1 MRILLTN
8 DDGIH
13 AEGMRV
19 LMEWA
24 KTIGEV
30 SVYAPKVEQSAK
42 AHAIEIHKPFEAKKV
57 ELHDGSTGWAVD
69 STPADCVRFAILGQ
83 GERFDLV
90 ISGVNRGLNIGA
102 DINYSGTVSA
112 AFEAALLGVKA
123 MAVSTEPKGFETAR
137 KHLPAVWKRIQAE
150 QMIEKAAILNV
161 NIPQEVTGELL
172 ITHQGGRYFS
182 DEFQYIGNDLYR
194 PSGYSVHENLDDFTL
209 DTDAT
214 LSGHI
219 TITPLHVDRTDWAV
233 YEQLRKRDV
242 RPGSCGNGR

>member
-1 MRILLTN
+1 MAMRILLTN

-24 KTIGEV
+24 RTIGEIT
-30 SVYAPKVEQSAK
+30 VYAPRVEQSAK
-42 AHAIEIHKPFEAKKV
+42 AHAIEIHKPFAVKQV
-57 ELHDGSTGWAVD
+57 ELYDGSMGWAVD
-69 STPADCVRFAILGQ
+69 STPADCVRFAVLGQ
-83 GERFDLV
+83 KEKFDLV

-123 MAVSTEPKGFETAR
+123 MAVSTEPMSFGTAQ
-137 KHLPAVWKRIQAE
+137 KYLPEVWKEIDACRMIQ
-150 QMIEKAAILNV
+150 KAAILNV
-161 NIPQEVTGELL
+161 NIPYEVKEEGIL
-172 ITHQGGRYFS
+172 ITRQGGPYYS
-182 DEFQYIGNDLYR
+182 DEFPHIGNDMYR
-194 PSGYSVHENLDDFTL
+194 PTGYSVHKDAGDLSL

-219 TITPLHVDRTDWAV
+219 TITPLHVDRTDWRV
-233 YEQLRKRDV
+233 YEALK
-242 RPGSCGNGR
+242 GE

>member
-24 KTIGEV
+24 KTLGEIV
-30 SVYAPKVEQSAK
+30 VYAPKVEQSAK
-42 AHAIEIHKPFEAKKV
+42 AHAIEIHRPFEAKQV
-57 ELHDGSTGWAVD
+57 ELYDGSTGWAVD
-69 STPADCVRFAILGQ
+69 STPADCVRLAVLGRK
-83 GERFDLV
+83 EKFDLV

-112 AFEAALLGVKA
+112 AFEAALLGIKA
-123 MAVSTEPKGFETAR
+123 MAVSTEPGGFDTVRE
-137 KHLPAVWKRIQAE
+137 HLPAVW
-150 QMIEKAAILNV
+150 EKIASQRMMDEAAILNV
-161 NIPQEVTGELL
+161 NIPGRVTGGILV
-172 ITHQGGRYFS
+172 TRQGGPYYS
-182 DEFQYIGNDLYR
+182 DEFEPIGNDLYR
-194 PSGYSVHENLDDFTL
+194 PMGYSVHKDSGDLTL

-219 TITPLHVDRTDWAV
+219 TITPLHTDRTDRRV
-233 YEQLRKRDV
+233 FEELNRK
-242 RPGSCGNGR
+242 

>member
-24 KTIGEV
+24 KTIGEIV
-30 SVYAPKVEQSAK
+30 VYAPKVEQSAK
-42 AHAIEIHKPFEAKKV
+42 AHAIEIHKPFEAKPV
-57 ELHDGSTGWAVD
+57 ELYDGTLGWAVD
-69 STPADCVRFAILGQ
+69 STPADCVRFAILGRK
-83 GERFDLV
+83 EKFDLV
-90 ISGVNRGLNIGA
+90 ISGVNRGLNIGM
-102 DINYSGTVSA
+102 DVNYSGTVSA

-123 MAVSTEPKGFETAR
+123 MAVSTEPMGFDTAR
-137 KHLPAVWKRIQAE
+137 KYLPAVWKEISARR
-150 QMIEKAAILNV
+150 MIEKAAILNV
-161 NIPQEVTGELL
+161 NIPHEVKQEVIL

-182 DEFQYIGNDLYR
+182 DEFQDIGNSLYR
-194 PSGYSVHENLDDFTL
+194 PSGYSVHEPQGDFTL

-219 TITPLHVDRTDWAV
+219 TITPMHVDRTDWSV
-233 YEQLRKRDV
+233 YKALKGE
-242 RPGSCGNGR
+242 

>member
-13 AEGMRV
+13 AEGMKV

-24 KTIGEV
+24 RTIGEIV
-30 SVYAPKVEQSAK
+30 VYAPRVEQSAK
-42 AHAIEIHKPFEAKKV
+42 AHAIEIHKPFEAKQV
-57 ELHDGSTGWAVD
+57 ELYDGSMGWAVD

-83 GERFDLV
+83 REKFDLV
-90 ISGVNRGLNIGA
+90 ISGVNRGLNIGS

-123 MAVSTEPKGFETAR
+123 MAVSTEPKSFDSAR
-137 KHLPAVWKRIQAE
+137 KYLPGVWEYICGRR
-150 QMIEKAAILNV
+150 MIERADILNV
-161 NIPQEVTGELL
+161 NIPHEVKEEGFL
-172 ITHQGGRYFS
+172 ITRQGGPYYS
-182 DEFQYIGNDLYR
+182 DEFPHIGNDLYR
-194 PSGYSVHENLDDFTL
+194 PTGYSVHKDSGDLSL

-219 TITPLHVDRTDWAV
+219 TITPLHTDRTDRRLF
-233 YEQLRKRDV
+233 EELRRE
-242 RPGSCGNGR
+242 

>member
-24 KTIGEV
+24 KTIGEI

-42 AHAIEIHKPFEAKKV
+42 AHAIEIHKPFEAKQV
-57 ELHDGSTGWAVD
+57 TLYDGSTGWAVD
-69 STPADCVRFAILGQ
+69 STPADCVRFAILGRA
-83 GERFDLV
+83 EKFDLV

-123 MAVSTEPKGFETAR
+123 MAVSTEPTSFDSAR
-137 KHLPAVWKRIQAE
+137 EHLPDVWAHMEE
-150 QMIEKAAILNV
+150 QDMLAWASILNV
-161 NIPQEVTGELL
+161 NIPNCVTGPMLV
-172 ITHQGGRYFS
+172 THQGGPYYS
-182 DEFQYIGNDLYR
+182 DRFPHIGNDMYR
-194 PSGYSVHENLDDFTL
+194 PTGYSVHRDTGDFTL

-219 TITPLHVDRTDWAV
+219 TITPLHVDRTDWKV
-233 YEQLRKRDV
+233 YERL
-242 RPGSCGNGR
+242 NGK

>member
-24 KTIGEV
+24 RTIGEIT
-30 SVYAPKVEQSAK
+30 VYAPRVEQSAK
-42 AHAIEIHKPFEAKKV
+42 AHAIEIHKPFEVKQV
-57 ELHDGSTGWAVD
+57 ELYDGSMGWAVD
-69 STPADCVRFAILGQ
+69 STPADCVRFAVLGQ
-83 GERFDLV
+83 KEKFDLV

-123 MAVSTEPKGFETAR
+123 MAVSTEPQGFETVCR
-137 KHLPAVWKRIQAE
+137 HLPAVWKRIQAGR
-150 QMIEKAAILNV
+150 MLEKAAILNV
-161 NIPQEVTGELL
+161 NIPQTVTGELL
-172 ITHQGGRYFS
+172 ITHQGGPYYS
-182 DEFQYIGNDLYR
+182 DEFPHIGNDLYR
-194 PSGYSVHENLDDFTL
+194 PTGYSVHKHQGDFTL

-219 TITPLHVDRTDWAV
+219 TITPLHADRTDWVV
-233 YEQLRKRDV
+233 YRALKDE
-242 RPGSCGNGR
+242 